1 MLCLLYPVVSVE
13 GGHRWTLLVLVGVPV
28 FAWAFV
34 RWERRLRE
42 AGRPPLLDVGLLR
55 GLPGY
60 TNGLLVGSTYFAG
73 YTGILLVLS
82 VYLQT
87 GLGYAPLQAGFL
99 LMPFALGSAIA
110 APLSGRIVPRFGR
123 RLTVIALAVTMAGV
137 CLMALFVAGH
147 DPSGLAWV
155 AAPLMFL
162 TGFGGGAVVSPN
174 ITLTLADVPPRMGGA
189 AGGALQTG
197 QRIGSAI
204 GAAVLMTVYQ
214 ATLPSGAGTALR
226 VTLSTALVVLGV
238 ALLMSVRAFRHDDG
252 VFDTEPAPTADTG

>member
-1 MLCLLYPVVSVE
+1 M
-13 GGHRWTLLVLVGVPV
+13 PV

-42 AGRPPLLDVGLLR
+42 ADRPPLLDVGLLR

-87 GLGYAPLQAGFL
+87 GLGYAPLQAGS
-99 LMPFALGSAIA
+99 PAHAVRPRVRDRRPALRAHRAAVRA
-110 APLSGRIVPRFGR
+110 APDRDRAG
-123 RLTVIALAVTMAGV
+123 VTMSGV
-137 CLMALFVAGH
+137 GLMALFVAGH

-174 ITLTLADVPPRMGGA
+174 LTLTLADVPPRMGGA

-238 ALLMSVRAFRHDDG
+238 ALVMSVRAFRHDDG
-252 VFDTEPAPTADTG
+252 VFDPRSALGRPQREAGDELLSAARRR